1 MHYYLHTLIDME
13 LAVYCLLAL
22 APIVTVFLLLVI
34 AKKSAKQTMPIAYIV
49 TSAIALLIW
58 QVPLIVVVASTIQ
71 GLVMAAEI
79 LYIIFGAVLLLNILK
94 ESGAI
99 ATIRQGLLSI
109 SPDRRVQA
117 IIIVWLFGG
126 FLEGAS
132 GFGTPAAV
140 CSPLLVALGF
150 PALAA
155 VTIALIANS
164 TAVVFGA
171 VGIPVLLGINTGLSG
186 AIVVTDYLAKQP
198 YTYTEYFRLIVIR
211 VGVLNSIIGTLI
223 PLLMVCVLTRYFGRR
238 KSWREGLEVGWF
250 ALFAGLAFTVP
261 SCLTAVYLGAEFPSL
276 IGGLVGLA
284 IAVPAAQKKFLMP
297 KQIWDFPPTEAW
309 ADEWS
314 GSLQATIDNHH
325 KNRSLTLFLAW
336 VPYVLVGLLL
346 MLSRLSWLPFQKLLK
361 AFNLNLPNIWGTE
374 ISISSQ
380 PFYLPGT
387 IFVLVAVLTYFLH
400 HMNRN
405 ATLRATKDAASTLLG
420 TALVLAA
427 AVPMARVFINSGFN
441 QSELASMPVTLADG
455 MSNLTGSSYPL
466 FAPIVG
472 AIGSFIAGSATVSN
486 MMFSLFQFGVAAKI
500 GVSGAIVT
508 ALQGIG
514 AAAGNMI
521 CVSNIVAASATVG
534 LIGCEGIL
542 IRRVLL
548 PLIYYLLGAGILG
561 AIALYLPRFI

>member
-1 MHYYLHTLIDME
+1 ME

-22 APIVTVFLLLVI
+22 APIATVFLLLVI
-34 AKKSAKQTMPIAYIV
+34 ARRSAKQAMPIAYVV
-49 TSAIALLIW
+49 TSAIALIIW
-58 QVPLIVVVASTIQ
+58 QVPLRVLAASTLQ

-79 LYIIFGAVLLLNILK
+79 LYIIFGAILLLNILR

-99 ATIRQGLLSI
+99 ATIRGGLLAI
-109 SPDRRVQA
+109 SPDRRIQA

-186 AIVVTDYLAKQP
+186 ATIVDRYIAERGFTYAEYFKSIVV
-198 YTYTEYFRLIVIR
+198 E
-211 VGVLNSIIGTLI
+211 VGILNSIVGTLI
-223 PLLMVCVLTRYFGRR
+223 PLFMVCVLTRYFGQR

-261 SCLTAVYLGAEFPSL
+261 SCLTAIFLGAEFPSL

-284 IAVPAAQKKFLMP
+284 IVVPAAQKKFLTP
-297 KQIWDFPPTEAW
+297 KSVWDFPPTESW

-314 GSLQATIDNHH
+314 DMQTTINNSDRGQ
-325 KNRSLTLFLAW
+325 KLTLIQAW
-336 VPYVLVGLLL
+336 IPYVLVGLLL
-346 MLSRLSWLPFQKLLK
+346 MLSRLPFLPFQRLLK
-361 AFNLNLPNIWGTE
+361 APNLSFTNIWETEINLN
-374 ISISSQ
+374 SQ
-380 PFYLPGT
+380 PLYLPGT
-387 IFVLVAVLTYFLH
+387 IFILIAVLTYWLH
-400 HMNRN
+400 RMNWN
-405 ATLRATKDAASTLLG
+405 GVTRATKEAVSTLLG
-420 TALVLAA
+420 TALVLSA

-441 QSELASMPVTLADG
+441 ESGLASMPVTLADG
-455 MSNLTGSSYPL
+455 MSSLSGISYPL

-486 MMFSLFQFGVAAKI
+486 MMFSLFQFGVATKI

-534 LIGCEGIL
+534 LIGCEGLL

-561 AIALYLPRFI
+561 AIALYLPGFI

>member
-1 MHYYLHTLIDME
+1 ME

-22 APIVTVFLLLVI
+22 APIATVFLLLVV
-34 AKKSAKQTMPIAYIV
+34 ARRSAKQAMPIAYLV
-49 TSAIALLIW
+49 TSLFALLIW
-58 QVPLIVVVASTIQ
+58 RVPVRVVAASTLQ

-79 LYIIFGAVLLLNILK
+79 LYIIFGAILLLNILR

-99 ATIRQGLLSI
+99 ATIRLGLLAI
-109 SPDRRVQA
+109 SPDRRIQA

-171 VGIPVLLGINTGLSG
+171 VGVPVSLGINTGLEG
-186 AIVVTDYLAKQP
+186 AVVVNDYLAQQP
-198 YTYTEYFRLIVIR
+198 YSYAEYFRLIVMR

-223 PLLMVCVLTRYFGRR
+223 PLFMVCVLTRYFGRQ
-238 KSWREGLEVGWF
+238 KSWQEGLEVVWF

-261 SCLTAVYLGAEFPSL
+261 SCITAIVLGAEFPSL

-284 IAVPAAQKKFLMP
+284 IVVPAAQKKFLTP
-297 KQIWDFPPTEAW
+297 KHIWDFPPMEAW

-314 GSLQATIDNHH
+314 GSLQATINNNNQDR
-325 KNRSLTLFLAW
+325 KLTLAQAW
-336 VPYVLVGLLL
+336 IPYVLVGLLL
-346 MLSRLSWLPFQKLLK
+346 MLSRLSWLPIQKILRTP
-361 AFNLNLPNIWGTE
+361 NLNLPNIWGTE

-387 IFVLVAVLTYFLH
+387 IFIVVAILTYFLH
-400 HMNRN
+400 RMSR
-405 ATLRATKDAASTLLG
+405 RGATKATKEVASTLLG

-441 QSELASMPVTLADG
+441 LSGFDSMPVTLADG
-455 MSNLTGSSYPL
+455 MSGLTGTSYPL
-466 FAPIVG
+466 FAPVVG

-500 GVSGAIVT
+500 DVSGAIVT

-534 LIGCEGIL
+534 LVGCEGLL

-561 AIALYLPRFI
+561 AIAIYLL

>member
-1 MHYYLHTLIDME
+1 ME

-22 APIVTVFLLLVI
+22 APIATVFLLLVV
-34 AKKSAKQTMPIAYIV
+34 ARRSAKQAMPIAYLV
-49 TSAIALLIW
+49 TSLFALLIW
-58 QVPLIVVVASTIQ
+58 RVPVRVVAASTLQ

-79 LYIIFGAVLLLNILK
+79 LYIIFGAILLLNILR

-99 ATIRQGLLSI
+99 ATIRLGLLAI
-109 SPDRRVQA
+109 SPDRRIQA

-171 VGIPVLLGINTGLSG
+171 VGVPVSLGINTGLEG
-186 AIVVTDYLAKQP
+186 AVVVNDYLAQQP
-198 YTYTEYFRLIVIR
+198 YSYAEYFRLIVMR

-223 PLLMVCVLTRYFGRR
+223 PLFMVCVLTRYFGRQ
-238 KSWREGLEVGWF
+238 KSWQEGLEVVWF

-261 SCLTAVYLGAEFPSL
+261 SCITAIVLGAEFPSL

-284 IAVPAAQKKFLMP
+284 IVVPAAQKKFLTP
-297 KQIWDFPPTEAW
+297 KHIWDFPPMETW

-314 GSLQATIDNHH
+314 GSLQATINNNNQDR
-325 KNRSLTLFLAW
+325 KLTLAQAW
-336 VPYVLVGLLL
+336 IPYVLVGLLL
-346 MLSRLSWLPFQKLLK
+346 MLSRLSWLPIQKILRTP
-361 AFNLNLPNIWGTE
+361 NLNLPNIWGTE

-387 IFVLVAVLTYFLH
+387 IFIVVAILTYFLH
-400 HMNRN
+400 RMSR
-405 ATLRATKDAASTLLG
+405 RGATKATKEAASTLLG

-441 QSELASMPVTLADG
+441 LSGFDSMPVTLADG
-455 MSNLTGSSYPL
+455 MSGLTGTSYPL
-466 FAPIVG
+466 FAPVVG

-500 GVSGAIVT
+500 DVSGAIVT

-534 LIGCEGIL
+534 LVGCEGLL

-548 PLIYYLLGAGILG
+548 PLTYYLLGAGVLG
-561 AIALYLPRFI
+561 AIAIYLL

>member
-1 MHYYLHTLIDME
+1 ME

-22 APIVTVFLLLVI
+22 APIATVFLLLVV
-34 AKKSAKQTMPIAYIV
+34 ARRSAKQAMPIAYLV
-49 TSAIALLIW
+49 TSLLALLIW
-58 QVPLIVVVASTIQ
+58 QVPVRVVAASTLQ

-79 LYIIFGAVLLLNILK
+79 LYIIFGAILLLNILK

-99 ATIRQGLLSI
+99 ATIRQGLLAI
-109 SPDRRVQA
+109 SPDRRIQA

-171 VGIPVLLGINTGLSG
+171 VGIPVSLGINTGLEG
-186 AIVVTDYLAKQP
+186 AMVVNDYLAEQP

-211 VGVLNSIIGTLI
+211 VGILNSIIGTLI
-223 PLLMVCVLTRYFGRR
+223 PLFMVCVLTRYFGRQ
-238 KSWREGLEVGWF
+238 KSWTEGLEVGWF

-261 SCLTAVYLGAEFPSL
+261 SCLTAIFLGAEFPSL

-284 IAVPAAQKKFLMP
+284 IAIPVAQKKFLTP
-297 KQIWDFPPTEAW
+297 QHIWDFPPVEVW

-314 GSLQATIDNHH
+314 GSLQATINNNN
-325 KNRSLTLFLAW
+325 KNRKLTLAQAW
-336 VPYVLVGLLL
+336 IPYVLVGLLL
-346 MLSRLSWLPFQKLLK
+346 MLSRLSWLPIQQILRTP
-361 AFNLNLPNIWGTE
+361 NLNLPNVWGTE

-387 IFVLVAVLTYFLH
+387 IFILVAILTYFLH
-400 HMNRN
+400 RMSRSG
-405 ATLRATKDAASTLLG
+405 ATRATKEAASTLLG

-441 QSELASMPVTLADG
+441 LSEFDSMPVTLADG
-455 MSNLTGSSYPL
+455 MSSLTGTSYPL
-466 FAPIVG
+466 FAPVVG

-534 LIGCEGIL
+534 LVGCEGLL

-548 PLIYYLLGAGILG
+548 PLTYYLLSAGILG
-561 AIALYLPRFI
+561 AIALYLL

>member
-1 MHYYLHTLIDME
+1 ME

-22 APIVTVFLLLVI
+22 APIATVFLLLVI
-34 AKKSAKQTMPIAYIV
+34 AKKSAKQAMPIAYLV

-58 QVPLIVVVASTIQ
+58 QVPIRVVAASTVQ

-79 LYIIFGAVLLLNILK
+79 LYIIFGAILLLNILR

-99 ATIRQGLLSI
+99 ATIRQGLLAI
-109 SPDRRVQA
+109 SPDRRIQA

-171 VGIPVLLGINTGLSG
+171 VGIPVSLGINTGLEG
-186 AIVVTDYLAKQP
+186 AVVVNDYLAQQP
-198 YTYTEYFRLIVIR
+198 YTYTEYFRLIVMR

-223 PLLMVCVLTRYFGRR
+223 PLFMVCVLTHYFGRQ
-238 KSWREGLEVGWF
+238 KSWQEGLEVGWF

-261 SCLTAVYLGAEFPSL
+261 SCITAVVLGAEFPSL

-284 IAVPAAQKKFLMP
+284 IVVPAAQKRFLTP
-297 KQIWDFPPTEAW
+297 QHIWDFPPAEDW

-314 GSLQATIDNHH
+314 GSLQATINNDR
-325 KNRSLTLFLAW
+325 KDRKLTLAQAW
-336 VPYVLVGLLL
+336 IPYVLVGLLL
-346 MLSRLSWLPFQKLLK
+346 MLSRLSWLPIQQILRTP
-361 AFNLNLPNIWGTE
+361 NLNLSNVWETE

-387 IFVLVAVLTYFLH
+387 VFIMVAILTYFLH
-400 HMNRN
+400 HMSRGG
-405 ATLRATKDAASTLLG
+405 ATRATKEAASILLG

-441 QSELASMPVTLADG
+441 LSGFDSMPVTLADG
-455 MSNLTGSSYPL
+455 MSSLTGNSYPL
-466 FAPIVG
+466 FAPVVG

-534 LIGCEGIL
+534 LVGCEGLL

-548 PLIYYLLGAGILG
+548 PLIYYLLEAGILG
-561 AIALYLPRFI
+561 AIAIYLM

>member
-1 MHYYLHTLIDME
+1 ME
-13 LAVYCLLAL
+13 LIVYCLLAL
-22 APIVTVFLLLVI
+22 APIATVFLLLVI
-34 AKKSAKQTMPIAYIV
+34 AKRSAKQAMPIAYLV

-58 QVPLIVVVASTIQ
+58 QVPVEVVAASTAQ
-71 GLVMAAEI
+71 GLVMGAEI
-79 LYIIFGAVLLLNILK
+79 LYIIFGAILLLNILR

-99 ATIRQGLLSI
+99 STIRQGLLAI
-109 SPDRRVQA
+109 SSDRRIQA

-171 VGIPVLLGINTGLSG
+171 VGIPVSLGINTGLEG
-186 AIVVTDYLAKQP
+186 AMVVTDYLAKQP
-198 YTYTEYFRLIVIR
+198 YNYSEYFRLIVIR
-211 VGVLNSIIGTLI
+211 IGVLNGIIGSLI
-223 PLLMVCVLTRYFGRR
+223 PLLMVCVLTRYFGERR
-238 KSWREGLEVGWF
+238 SWREGLEVGWF
-250 ALFAGLAFTVP
+250 ALFAGLAFTIP
-261 SCLTAVYLGAEFPSL
+261 SGLTAIFLGAEFPSL

-284 IAVPAAQKKFLMP
+284 IVVPLAQRKFLTP
-297 KQIWDFPPTEAW
+297 KQIWDFPPAESW

-314 GSLQATIDNHH
+314 GSLPAVINNQGR
-325 KNRSLTLFLAW
+325 KLTLTLAW
-336 VPYVLVGLLL
+336 IPYVLVGLLL
-346 MLSRLSWLPFQKLLK
+346 MLSRLSWLPLQNILK
-361 AFNLNLPNIWGTE
+361 ALSLNVSNLWGTE

-380 PFYLPGT
+380 PLYLPGT
-387 IFVLVAVLTYFLH
+387 IFIVVAILTYFFH
-400 HMNRN
+400 RMNRN
-405 ATLRATKDAASTLLG
+405 ATLKATKEAASTLLG

-441 QSELASMPVTLADG
+441 QAELSSMPVTLADG
-455 MSNLTGSSYPL
+455 MSSLTGSSYPF
-466 FAPIVG
+466 FAPMVG
-472 AIGSFIAGSATVSN
+472 AIGSFISGSATVSN

-500 GVSGAIVT
+500 GASGAIVT

-521 CVSNIVAASATVG
+521 CVSNIVAALATVG
-534 LIGCEGIL
+534 LVGCEGLL

-548 PLIYYLLGAGILG
+548 PLVYYLLGAGILG
-561 AIALYLPRFI
+561 TISIYLF